1 MVAFRR
7 VLLVLLI
14 SGCGRFGFGGQQSHD
29 DATPGGDDASDA
41 PGTMIDGALADG
53 VTDTMMIV
61 DALPCTGT
69 THTITDNFDDNS
81 RNTALWGN
89 AYADSVTNYA
99 ETGGHVLI
107 TLGINVANN
116 WAGYMTTSGYQI
128 AGDRVFVEVPQVS
141 NPSTNTILLL
151 WTSLAKTDGPSIEWE
166 ANKLFFRMRINDQ
179 IFDRANVTYSA
190 TTHRWWQI
198 RERAGTM
205 YWETSPDGVSWTVR
219 WMEATPAST
228 TAYITLAAGTNSA
241 NASPGTA
248 IFDNFNGGGS
258 PPTCP

>member
-1 MVAFRR
+1 MAFRCA
-7 VLLVLLI
+7 LLVLLLDA
-14 SGCGRFGFGGQQSHD
+14 CGRFGFSGQSHE
-29 DATPGGDDASDA
+29 DATPGGGDDASSDSA
-41 PGTMIDGALADG
+41 VIDGALTDS
-53 VTDTMMIV
+53 VTDTMLV
-61 DALPCTGT
+61 DAPPCTGT

-89 AYADSVTNYA
+89 AYADSVTSYA
-99 ETGGHVLI
+99 ETGGHVVI
-107 TLGINVANN
+107 TLGVNIANN
-116 WAGYMTTSGYQI
+116 WAGYMTTSGYSI

-141 NPSTNTILLL
+141 NPTTNTILLL

-205 YWETSPDGVSWTVR
+205 YWETSPDGVSWTVQH
-219 WMEATPAST
+219 MEATPAST
-228 TAYITLAAGTNSA
+228 TAYITFAAGTNSA
-241 NASPGTA
+241 NATPGTA
-248 IFDNFNGGGS
+248 IFDNFNGGGA
-258 PPTCP
+258 PPSCP